1 MPPADPAALASAV
14 ATVRQHW
21 AEPER
26 YSAVYLPALELIAHH
41 SISLLDAGELV
52 RKVKCTAVGWHHGDP
67 CDGGRVQSPNA
78 QFTRDCTACR
88 GTGFVTEPLLPE
100 VRT

>member
-1 MPPADPAALASAV
+1 MPPADPAALRDAL

-26 YSAVYLPALELIAHH
+26 YSAVYLPALELIARH

-52 RKVKCTAVGWHHGDP
+52 RVRGLEWTARPIGDY
-67 CDGGRVQSPNA
+67 GGCGSSA
-78 QFTRDCTACR
+78 K
-88 GTGFVTEPLLPE
+88 
-100 VRT
+100 